1 MYYKKI
7 ANLTLAGA
15 AAFTFS
21 GCLFLSDF
29 RGAKVTPAPADK
41 PANTQYDSPLMDID
55 PDQNYH
61 NDVSGGTPQLDHHLS
76 TEDKMSPLQKFNYKE
91 LKKKK
96 QKNEDLI
103 EQARRDRMD
112 ADMKILD
119 ILRGINSSTGKSPL
133 SGGMKMT
140 DTYSDP
146 EQAIKHERW
155 RKEQS
160 EIVIEG
166 LRKEN
171 NELDGEIDDIF
182 EEVEKA
188 CFPKDTLIVMADGTK
203 KSISEVKVGESVMI
217 YDIGND
223 QISSSTINKKFV
235 TPNNHL
241 YILNDSIKA
250 TAYERFLTLNGW
262 KKIRDLEYTDEIFDG
277 NSYVPVKSLVKV
289 KKELDVYNLNI
300 NSTHNF
306 FVARKDKNELF
317 LIHNSSGGGSGGSDG
332 GGK

>member
-7 ANLTLAGA
+7 ANLALVGA

-21 GCLFLSDF
+21 GCLFLTDQRSNNE
-29 RGAKVTPAPADK
+29 VTPTLKYEPAQDNSAP
-41 PANTQYDSPLMDID
+41 MDF
-55 PDQNYH
+55 NYPYP

-76 TEDKMSPLQKFNYKE
+76 TEDKMSPLQKFNYNA

-96 QKNEDLI
+96 EKNDDLI
-103 EQARRDRMD
+103 EDARKDRMD

-119 ILRGINSSTGKSPL
+119 ILKGINDSTGKTPL

-166 LRKEN
+166 LKKEN
-171 NELDGEIDDIF
+171 NDLDGEMDKIVD
-182 EEVEKA
+182 EVEKA
-188 CFPKDTLIVMADGTK
+188 CFPEDTLIVMADGTK

-223 QISSSTINKKFV
+223 LISSSTINKKFV

-241 YILNDSIKA
+241 YILNGSIKA
-250 TAYERFLTLNGW
+250 TAYERFLTLKGW
-262 KKIRDLEYTDEIFDG
+262 KKIRELTSSDKVFDG
-277 NSYVPVKSLVKV
+277 NSYVAVKSLTKME
-289 KKELDVYNLNI
+289 KEMDVYNLNI

-317 LIHNSSGGGSGGSDG
+317 LIHNTSGGSDG